1 MSTKANIP
9 NLKQYVT
16 SQIGKITATP
26 LDPDLKGS
34 NLQVA
39 KAHKAGYLAA
49 LENINAM
56 LTRM

>member
-1 MSTKANIP
+1 MSTKATIP

-16 SQIGKITATP
+16 SQIGKISASP
-26 LDPDLKGS
+26 LASDLKGS

-49 LENINAM
+49 LANINAM
-56 LTRM
+56 LARM